1 MPLSTQQFAL
11 NPIQWLATEDGW
23 INPRLAPPLHDRLPV
38 IAGSGFAAIKTEV
51 PAGVSAEAYR
61 AELARAGIGPGPGY
75 VPMPWVMDDS
85 DRLPFFERARLTA
98 ANNTA
103 LGVPLVFL
111 ALGMDQAAPRV
122 RHPGVGYDSRED
134 RLAQITEYIAR
145 AAEIMVS
152 EGATPALHP
161 HVGTWIETV
170 DEAIYV
176 LDRVD
181 EGVLKFGPDAG
192 HLAWTGVNPADVI
205 AEYAPRVA
213 GIHIKD
219 YHSSIARR
227 SRIEDIDYR
236 STVLSGLWTEPG
248 TGDANIEEVLAAAGP
263 AFTGWVVVE
272 VDRGSVPP
280 AESIRRCG
288 AWLTN
293 RFAFQNAGR

>member
-1 MPLSTQQFAL
+1 VPLSPRQFAL

-23 INPRLAPPLHDRLPV
+23 INPRLAPPLQDRLPV
-38 IAGSGFAAIKTEV
+38 IAASGFAAIKTEV

-61 AELARAGIGPGPGY
+61 AELARAGIEPGPGY
-75 VPMPWVMDDS
+75 VPMPWVINES
-85 DRLPFFERARLTA
+85 ERLPFFERARVTA
-98 ANNTA
+98 ANNAA

-111 ALGMDQAAPRV
+111 ALGMDQTAPRV

-134 RLAQITEYIAR
+134 RLEQITEYIAQ
-145 AAEIMVS
+145 AAELMAS
-152 EGATPALHP
+152 EGAIPALHP

-170 DEAIYV
+170 DEARFV

-181 EGVLKFGPDAG
+181 QGILKFGPDAG
-192 HLAWTGVNPADVI
+192 HLAWTGANPADII

-219 YHSSIARR
+219 YHSCIAAR
-227 SRIEDIDYR
+227 SRTEDIDYR
-236 STVLSGLWTEPG
+236 TTVQSGLWTEPG
-248 TGDANIEEVLAAAGP
+248 TGNANIEEVLAAAGP
-263 AFTGWVVVE
+263 DFSGWVVVE

-288 AWLTN
+288 EWLTN

>member
-1 MPLSTQQFAL
+1 MPLSPHQFAL

-23 INPRLAPPLHDRLPV
+23 INPGLAPPLQVRLPV
-38 IAGSGFAAIKTEV
+38 IAASGFSAIKTEV

-61 AELARAGIGPGPGY
+61 AELSRAGIGPGPGY
-75 VPMPWVMDDS
+75 VPMPWVTGES
-85 DRLPFFERARLTA
+85 ERRPFFERARLTA

-134 RLAQITEYIAR
+134 RLQQVTEYIAQ
-145 AAEIMVS
+145 AAELMAA
-152 EGATPALHP
+152 EGAIPALHP

-170 DEAIYV
+170 DEARYV

-181 EGVLKFGPDAG
+181 EGILKFGPDAG

-205 AEYAPRVA
+205 AEYSSRVA

-219 YHSSIARR
+219 YHSSIALR
-227 SRIEDIDYR
+227 SRTEDIDYR
-236 STVLSGLWTEPG
+236 STVLSGAWTEPG
-248 TGDANIEEVLAAAGP
+248 AGDGNIEEVLAAAGP
-263 AFTGWVVVE
+263 EFTGWVVIE

-280 AESIRRCG
+280 AESIWRCG
-288 AWLTN
+288 AWLTS
-293 RFAFQNAGR
+293 RFALQHAGR

>member
-1 MPLSTQQFAL
+1 MPLSPHQFAL

-23 INPRLAPPLHDRLPV
+23 INPRLAPPLQDRLPV
-38 IAGSGFAAIKTEV
+38 IAASGFSHIKTEV
-51 PAGVSAEAYR
+51 PAGVSVEAYR
-61 AELARAGIGPGPGY
+61 AELSPAGIGPGPGY
-75 VPMPWVMDDS
+75 VPMPWVTGES
-85 DRLPFFERARLTA
+85 ERRPFFERARLTA

-134 RLAQITEYIAR
+134 RLEQVTEYIAQ
-145 AAEIMVS
+145 AAELMAS

-170 DEAIYV
+170 DEARYV

-181 EGVLKFGPDAG
+181 EGILKFGPDAG
-192 HLAWTGVNPADVI
+192 HLAWTGANPAEVI
-205 AEYAPRVA
+205 AEYSSRVA

-219 YHSSIARR
+219 YHSNIARR
-227 SRIEDIDYR
+227 SRADDIDYR
-236 STVLSGLWTEPG
+236 STVLLGVWTEPG
-248 TGDANIEEVLAAAGP
+248 AGDANIEEVLAAVGP
-263 AFTGWVVVE
+263 EFTGWVVIE

-288 AWLTN
+288 AWLTS
-293 RFAFQNAGR
+293 RFALQNAGR